1 MRYRVHDCRD
11 VTRFSVSVSVP
22 ARLSELER
30 ELSTIQLEQRQ
41 LQQQLGQ
48 NERELSELQARY
60 EGCVCRRQQL
70 EGGIKRAS
78 ARLQR
83 CTRLTTVLADEDSR
97 WSAKIKVRR
106 VPRPGWVAAKKS
118 KG

>member
-1 MRYRVHDCRD
+1 M
-11 VTRFSVSVSVP
+11 
-22 ARLSELER
+22 
-30 ELSTIQLEQRQ
+30 
-41 LQQQLGQ
+41 QQQLGQ

-97 WSAKIKVRR
+97 WSAKIKVSHGLDGRQPRR
-106 VPRPGWVAAKKS
+106 AKGSYGLSNNDKRS
-118 KG
+118 IGN

>member
-1 MRYRVHDCRD
+1 M
-11 VTRFSVSVSVP
+11 
-22 ARLSELER
+22 ER

-97 WSAKIKVRR
+97 WSAKIKVTH
-106 VPRPGWVAAKKS
+106 AAAVQGEGMKLA
-118 KG
+118 KGTSGI

>member
-1 MRYRVHDCRD
+1 MLS
-11 VTRFSVSVSVP
+11 SV
-22 ARLSELER
+22 RLSELER

-97 WSAKIKVRR
+97 WSAKIKVIIWPTAR
-106 VPRPGWVAAKKS
+106 VRGTAKEN
-118 KG
+118 KGSYKLVTMT

>member
-1 MRYRVHDCRD
+1 M
-11 VTRFSVSVSVP
+11 
-22 ARLSELER
+22 ER

-97 WSAKIKVRR
+97 WSAKIKVISLDLRW
-106 VPRPGWVAAKKS
+106 G
-118 KG
+118 